1 MTAHRLLFEPPTP
14 SRGARALELLAWL
27 TVALMGI
34 VTLSQ
39 AGGWTLLP
47 PLYALQALTPYLL
60 LPAAL
65 IAVVA
70 LLRRRRLMAVTA
82 LGIVVA
88 VIWVLAPVLF
98 HADAAAAPV
107 GAPTFTVAHS
117 NAYFKTERPQEA
129 ADALLAEFA
138 DVMAVTEQSPQLE
151 AALTAAGIGERYPF
165 QVGSASD
172 ERNGV
177 ALYSRFPFVAAV
189 VRDIG
194 GQPGVDATI
203 DVNGSPVRVLVVH
216 PLPGVDRASLDE
228 LQRGLP
234 IIEAIGRDDT
244 LPTLII
250 GDFNSS
256 RWHPDFR
263 RLLRH
268 WTDAHESLGEGLSAS
283 WPTDWPL
290 PPFVRLDH
298 ALMDDGVTALAVH
311 DVDVP
316 GSDHRGFTV
325 TLALLPPR

>member
-1 MTAHRLLFEPPTP
+1 M
-14 SRGARALELLAWL
+14 LELLAWL
-27 TVALMGI
+27 VIALMGTVAL
-34 VTLSQ
+34 SQ
-39 AGGWTLLP
+39 AIGRTPLP

-60 LPAAL
+60 VPASL

-70 LLRRRRLMAVTA
+70 LVRRRRLMAVTA
-82 LGIVVA
+82 LGVVVA
-88 VIWVLAPVLF
+88 VLWLIAPVLF
-98 HADAAAAPV
+98 HDDAVAAPA

-138 DVMAVTEQSPQLE
+138 DVLAITEQSPQLE

-177 ALYSRFPFVAAV
+177 TLYSRFPFVGAA

-216 PLPGVDRASLDE
+216 PLPGVDRPALDE
-228 LQRGLP
+228 LERGLP
-234 IIEAIGRDDT
+234 AIDAIGRDDT
-244 LPTLII
+244 VPTVII

-268 WTDAHESLGEGLSAS
+268 WTDAHESLGEGMSAS
-283 WPTDWPL
+283 WPAGWL
-290 PPFVRLDH
+290 VPPFVRLDH
-298 ALMDDGVTALAVH
+298 ALVDDGLTALAVH
-311 DVDVP
+311 DIEVP
-316 GSDHRGFTV
+316 GSDHRGFAV
-325 TLALLPPR
+325 TLALVPAPHP